1 MVCRNERLAS
11 KSARSRGKKKS
22 FEMVVEGCWDDLTV
36 EYQPPSAL
44 SKRICRSLQRA
55 TIICSPTVRTG
66 FAFLLFLMAV
76 IRKKWWATIIMAVLS
91 TYPLLQRLTGS
102 LDPMATLDHIRLEAY
117 WPWRTVKFQ
126 EETAGIAK
134 NGTELVPSPE
144 WCCRSGTILTY
155 RLERSTIMVSKY
167 RHHFCVD

>member
-55 TIICSPTVRTG
+55 TIINSPTVRTG
-66 FAFLLFLMAV
+66 FFSSSFPYGCGRQKVLGNHNNGRFIDLPSSSAPDWQSWPDGDSWSHLSWGLLALAYRGVSRRDRRHCTERNRARPFARV
-76 IRKKWWATIIMAVLS
+76 VL
-91 TYPLLQRLTGS
+91 
-102 LDPMATLDHIRLEAY
+102 
-117 WPWRTVKFQ
+117 
-126 EETAGIAK
+126 
-134 NGTELVPSPE
+134 
-144 WCCRSGTILTY
+144 
-155 RLERSTIMVSKY
+155 
-167 RHHFCVD
+167 